1 MSTEDENPGLP
12 FVQTESF
19 LMKLGPFSPPE
30 LRMFADAVRQMSDTN
45 SDESRVDIVR
55 DFARRVMRAVELQ
68 KQAAKAESELEAL
81 LPKKFGPKSVDPKGG
96 MLELGKT
103 VAAAVSQLSDV
114 RLARMVMEL
123 PPVCI
128 ADFRSAGLSE
138 DLCARLAEV
147 LPAEI
152 TWGRDNQ
159 ELFHAYLVGN
169 QLLLQVRKHGL
180 TAEQASAKI
189 LSTNG
194 LPAGAIDDWARV
206 GFAGDDLQLLAE
218 IAKVAVEAKAEARR
232 KPAPGCDCIRCTAL
246 RAAEKAD
253 PADQPAAL
261 RAVYQAEA
269 EGPADAPAPQA
280 EAAPAADP
288 ALQAAEARV
297 EEIKSE
303 AELTKAVTP

>member
-1 MSTEDENPGLP
+1 MSIETQDPGLP
-12 FVQTESF
+12 DVQMESF
-19 LMKLGPFSPPE
+19 LLALNPFSPPE
-30 LRMFADAVRQMSDTN
+30 LRMFADAVQKMSGTTSDT
-45 SDESRVDIVR
+45 DRVDVVR
-55 DFARRVMRAVELQ
+55 DFARKVMRAVELQ
-68 KQAAKAESELEAL
+68 NQAANAESELADL
-81 LPKKFGPKSVDPKGG
+81 LPKKFGPKFVDAKRGI
-96 MLELGKT
+96 LELGKT

-159 ELFHAYLVGN
+159 ELFQAYLVGK

-180 TAEQASAKI
+180 TVEQASAKI
-189 LSTNG
+189 LSTRG
-194 LPAGAIDDWARV
+194 LPAGAIDDWVRV
-206 GFAGDDLQLLAE
+206 GFAGDDLQLLAD
-218 IAKVAVEAKAEARR
+218 IAKVAAEAKEEAKAARS
-232 KPAPGCDCIRCTAL
+232 KPAPGCNCIGCRTL
-246 RAAEKAD
+246 RKVLEDDAKGA
-253 PADQPAAL
+253 
-261 RAVYQAEA
+261 
-269 EGPADAPAPQA
+269 ADAPAPQA
-280 EAAPAADP
+280 EAAPAVDP